1 MRQFLGHIAATCTK
15 LEHCRKLNKVTF
27 SIIAALTLASFYVI
41 SNNYVEIRLHLEE
54 QQIHPLQSEGIFS
67 DDKLLLKIPNCGCQK
82 YVHRTPVRNPK
93 FKPLNGTCS
102 LETFDRG
109 PGQKVIG
116 FTFYEPIKPENS
128 TKEDKSKRNYFQ
140 GIIDNLQL
148 VKDKYGSDWIVRVY
162 YHVNKDSPVMKQLCD
177 LACAEPNLDLCD
189 AEDNPRLGNAT
200 LLYPLIWRFLPAM
213 DVNVDL
219 YLSRDLDSRI
229 SDREVA
235 AVNEFLKSDKDIHV
249 MRDHPA
255 HGTYILGGTWAAKVD
270 KQRKSL
276 MDSFKKLF
284 KDGLAYIPR
293 EKGGGYDQ
301 IALMRYFWP
310 WGKKVAL
317 SHDSYTCRK
326 FSHTAPFPTQRLPG
340 IGNFIGSVIALNQ
353 TVGFDNSNF
362 CPEKCRPKNHQD
374 WIYC

>member
-1 MRQFLGHIAATCTK
+1 MLK
-15 LEHCRKLNKVTF
+15 L
-27 SIIAALTLASFYVI
+27 
-41 SNNYVEIRLHLEE
+41 
-54 QQIHPLQSEGIFS
+54 
-67 DDKLLLKIPNCGCQK
+67 PNCGCQK

-148 VKDKYGSDWIVRVY
+148 AKDKYGSDWIVRVY

-229 SDREVA
+229 SDREVG
-235 AVNEFLKSDKDIHV
+235 NEINFHFIGNTTYTHDQHISYTKLDKTQV
-249 MRDHPA
+249 E
-255 HGTYILGGTWAAKVD
+255 TLN
-270 KQRKSL
+270 QRKKTL
-276 MDSFKKLF
+276 H
-284 KDGLAYIPR
+284 PNT
-293 EKGGGYDQ
+293 
-301 IALMRYFWP
+301 
-310 WGKKVAL
+310 
-317 SHDSYTCRK
+317 H
-326 FSHTAPFPTQRLPG
+326 
-340 IGNFIGSVIALNQ
+340 SV
-353 TVGFDNSNF
+353 T
-362 CPEKCRPKNHQD
+362 
-374 WIYC
+374 